1 MGLKLKFCS
10 RLTFSTCDM
19 GDKKNIV
26 LNIKEISNEYK
37 IIAVFDTDKQIV
49 KNPKF
54 EKVGIVFKIEYQYST
69 W

>member
-1 MGLKLKFCS
+1 
-10 RLTFSTCDM
+10 M
-19 GDKKNIV
+19 GDKLKNIV
-26 LNIKEISNEYK
+26 SNIKEIPNEYK

-69 W
+69 

>member
-1 MGLKLKFCS
+1 MEQNKLPEKVLYNIEETALKKH
-10 RLTFSTCDM
+10 
-19 GDKKNIV
+19 NIQ
-26 LNIKEISNEYK
+26 ENEYK

-69 W
+69 